1 MATNAKGRVIKIIVT
16 DKTKTDCKA
25 AFTLTKNIKIDILIA
40 DRTYDIDD
48 IIEYVKNNGIEIVIH
63 PKSNRKLK
71 IHPDDSLYPCRH
83 TIENTFLAFKRW
95 YSIVTCYSKTSI
107 AFIFSLLISSIFIS
121 IFSRF
126 LLDFEF
132 VYTI

>member
-71 IHPDDSLYPCRH
+71 IHPDDSLYPCCRI
-83 TIENTFLAFKRW
+83 IENTFLAFKRW

-107 AFIFSLLISSIFIS
+107 AFIFSLFIPSIIIS
-121 IFSRF
+121 ISYRF
-126 LLDFEF
+126 
-132 VYTI
+132 